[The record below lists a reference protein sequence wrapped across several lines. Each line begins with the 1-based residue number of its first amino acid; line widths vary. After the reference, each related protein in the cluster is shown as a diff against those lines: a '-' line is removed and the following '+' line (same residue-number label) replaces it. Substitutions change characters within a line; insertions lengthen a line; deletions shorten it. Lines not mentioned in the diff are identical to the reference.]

1 MLIYNHMY
9 IENYNQ
15 KEAEKEKIERIE
27 KLMREPEDIEDEDR
41 MLEEPEDMLIGEHSE
56 DVLAHWRAPEYE
68 VYDRDKK
75 WYIYI
80 TLLLAAIIAY
90 AIYTNGIV
98 MAITFILI
106 GVVGYIHINKDPRIL
121 DFLITPEGI
130 LAGRELYE
138 FENML
143 SFWIFYEPDP
153 PRLAETTARRREAGG
168 RKAISLHTKSHLVS
182 YVHIPIHEED
192 PAKLQEILIKYIP
205 EIKQAEG
212 IVEIAE
218 RLLRI

>member
-1 MLIYNHMY
+1 MY
-9 IENYNQ
+9 IEKYNQ
-15 KEAEKEKIERIE
+15 IDSEKEKIERIE

-41 MLEEPEDMLIGEHSE
+41 MLPEPEDMLITEHSE
-56 DVLAHWRAPEYE
+56 DVLAHWQAPEYE

-80 TLLLAAIIAY
+80 TLALAFVVGY

-106 GVVGYIHINKDPRIL
+106 GVVGYIHINKEPRIL
-121 DFLITPEGI
+121 DFMVTPEGV
-130 LAGRELYE
+130 LAGRDLYE

-143 SFWIFYEPDP
+143 SFWIFYEQDGK
-153 PRLAETTARRREAGG
+153 RV
-168 RKAISLHTKSHLVS
+168 ISLRTKSHLVP

-192 PAKLQEILIKYIP
+192 PVELREILMKYIP
-205 EIKQAEG
+205 EIKQDEG
-212 IVEIAE
+212 IMEIAE
-218 RLLRI
+218 RILRI

>member
-1 MLIYNHMY
+1 MY

-15 KEAEKEKIERIE
+15 REAEKEKIERIE
-27 KLMREPEDIEDEDR
+27 KLMREPEDIDDEDR

-68 VYDRDKK
+68 AYDRDRK
-75 WYIYI
+75 WYIYM
-80 TLLLAAIIAY
+80 TLALAFIVGY

-121 DFLITPEGI
+121 DFLITPEGV
-130 LAGRELYE
+130 LAGREIYE
-138 FENML
+138 FDNML
-143 SFWIFYEPDP
+143 SFWIFYE
-153 PRLAETTARRREAGG
+153 EEG
-168 RKAISLHTKSHLVS
+168 KKSISLHTKSHLVS
-182 YVHIPIHEED
+182 YVHIPIHEEN
-192 PAKLQEILIKYIP
+192 PAELQEILIKYIP
-205 EIKQAEG
+205 EIKQEEG

-218 RLLRI
+218 RILRI